1 MQNPIDNRQPTIK
14 SILVGIA
21 VMIIGTIAIYFL
33 RFFGLSVKA
42 ILIKSISQTSNSEL
56 YTNIVLILAICLLGL
71 IAFIVPLLFWR
82 RKEIKP
88 ETDKQPD
95 NKIETNKKE
104 TLEEQL
110 NRSILLHILKL
121 RGLNQIASPK
131 NIANQMKQD
140 SGIILAHLWKL
151 HNEQFV
157 TFITGGLPPTQD
169 TDFFLS
175 PKAFE
180 IIEIN
185 HTQQVNQ
192 GDG

>member
-1 MQNPIDNRQPTIK
+1 MLRFLSQVIQKNKKSLLFVTTTALTIGVGVWTFDLLKLVPTGTLPPLTQWQVRILLTL
-14 SILVGIA
+14 ILVP
-21 VMIIGTIAIYFL
+21 VWL
-33 RFFGLSVKA
+33 LS
-42 ILIKSISQTSNSEL
+42 L
-56 YTNIVLILAICLLGL
+56 LAITL
-71 IAFIVPLLFWR
+71 ASY
-82 RKEIKP
+82 RKQIKA

-104 TLEEQL
+104 TLEEQF

-180 IIEIN
+180 IIDIED
-185 HTQQVNQ
+185 TQQVNQ

>member
-1 MQNPIDNRQPTIK
+1 MFLSQLVQKNKKSLLFVTTAALTIGGGIWTFDLPKLVPTGTVPPLTQWQVR
-14 SILVGIA
+14 ILL
-21 VMIIGTIAIYFL
+21 TL
-33 RFFGLSVKA
+33 
-42 ILIKSISQTSNSEL
+42 ILIPVWLLSL
-56 YTNIVLILAICLLGL
+56 LAIT
-71 IAFIVPLLFWR
+71 FFSYP
-82 RKEIKP
+82 KEIKAD
-88 ETDKQPD
+88 TDKKPD

-121 RGLNQIASPK
+121 RGLNQIASPQ

-157 TFITGGLPPTQD
+157 TFITGGLPPTLD

-175 PKAFE
+175 DKAFE
-180 IIEIN
+180 IIKIDD
-185 HTQQVNQ
+185 TQQVI
-192 GDG
+192 GAER